1 MTQCRILLTPDFR
14 INKTVC
20 LLIFGLLFRP
30 VNPYLEVHHLLLALD
45 LALPLLIN
53 KIQKT
58 NIFAVSFV
66 IWMGG
71 AQADHQSHAYTAN
84 VYRE

>member
-20 LLIFGLLFRP
+20 LLIFGLLFPP

-66 IWMGG
+66 LPK
-71 AQADHQSHAYTAN
+71 DY
-84 VYRE
+84 